1 MGGGNEGSGGGAST
15 SPFAAHTTT
24 SLIFGAGCEQKHTR
38 DWPDGGLASQSK
50 LEIGRAADE
59 TAHHAPDAPLGAN
72 DGTLVFEP

>member
-1 MGGGNEGSGGGAST
+1 MSAHDACEIVPRGVKLGALRVKLGAL
-15 SPFAAHTTT
+15 P
-24 SLIFGAGCEQKHTR
+24 AGCEQKHTR